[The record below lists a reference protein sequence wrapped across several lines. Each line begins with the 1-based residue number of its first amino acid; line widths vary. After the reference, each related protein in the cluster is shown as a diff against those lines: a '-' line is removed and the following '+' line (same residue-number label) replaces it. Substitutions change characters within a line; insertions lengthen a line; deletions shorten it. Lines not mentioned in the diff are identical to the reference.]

1 MRTMLRVTMDV
12 IASNKAIKDGTLS
25 EIINSTMDRTHP
37 EATYFTAID
46 GCRACIMVFDLHD
59 PSDIPSIAEPFFVNL
74 NAKVEFS
81 PVMNAEDLK
90 KGLEISAK
98 SFAMA

>member
-12 IASNKAIKDGTLS
+12 IASNKALKDGTLS
-25 EIINSTMDRTHP
+25 EIINSTMDRIHP
-37 EATYFTAID
+37 EACYFTPID
-46 GCRACIMVFDLHD
+46 GCRACIMVFELHD
-59 PSDIPSIAEPFFVNL
+59 SSEIPSISEPFFVNL

-90 KGLEISAK
+90 KGLEMTSK
-98 SFAMA
+98 S